1 MRRIIRVAE
10 GPQYDD
16 SYPLSQGVETETM
29 VFANGM
35 AFDNETRTRM
45 TGAVTIQ
52 DETRIVLDA
61 LQAILA
67 DAGCSLS
74 DVVKTTVYL
83 SEREYYDDM
92 NVVYRQYWAPGEF
105 PTRATV
111 YVGIGSQCRVEI
123 DVVAVKGAAGKAA
136 S

>member
-1 MRRIIRVAE
+1 MRRIIRVPQ

-45 TGAVTIQ
+45 VEAETIA
-52 DETRIVLDA
+52 DETRLVLDA
-61 LQAILA
+61 LAAILA
-67 DAGCSLS
+67 DAGCGIA
-74 DVVKTTVYL
+74 DIVKTTVYL
-83 SEREYYDDM
+83 SDTSYYDDM
-92 NVVYRQYWAPGEF
+92 NSVYRTYWEPGQF

-123 DVVAVKGAAGKAA
+123 DVVAVKPTGVSA
-136 S
+136 

>member
-1 MRRIIRVAE
+1 MRRIIRVPE

-16 SYPLSQGVETETM
+16 SYPLSQGVETDTM

-35 AFDNETRTRM
+35 AFDNDTRTRM
-45 TGAVTIQ
+45 AEAVTIA

-61 LQAILA
+61 LGAILA
-67 DAGCSLS
+67 DAGCTIA

-83 SEREYYDDM
+83 SEREYYDEM
-92 NVVYRQYWAPGEF
+92 NSVYSQYWAPGEF

-123 DVVAVKGAAGKAA
+123 DVVAVKGATR
-136 S
+136 

>member
-61 LQAILA
+61 LQAILS
-67 DAGCSLS
+67 DAGCSLA

-92 NVVYRQYWAPGEF
+92 NVVYRQYWAPGDF

>member
-1 MRRIIRVAE
+1 MRRIIRVPQ

-45 TGAVTIQ
+45 VEAESIA
-52 DETRIVLDA
+52 DETRLVLDA
-61 LQAILA
+61 LAAILA
-67 DAGCSLS
+67 DAGCSIA
-74 DVVKTTVYL
+74 DIVKTTVYL
-83 SEREYYDDM
+83 SDTSYYDEM
-92 NVVYRQYWAPGEF
+92 NSVYRTYWEPGQF

-123 DVVAVKGAAGKAA
+123 DVVAVKPTGAPA
-136 S
+136 

>member
-1 MRRIIRVAE
+1 MRRILRNPV

-35 AFDNETRTRM
+35 AFDNDSRTRM
-45 TGAVTIQ
+45 AEAASIA
-52 DETRIVLDA
+52 DETRIVLDS
-61 LQAILA
+61 LQAVLG
-67 DAGCSLS
+67 DAGCSLA

-83 SEREYYDDM
+83 SEREFYDEM
-92 NVVYRQYWAPGEF
+92 NSVYRNYWQPGEF

-111 YVGIGSQCRVEI
+111 YVGIGSECRVEI
-123 DVVAVKGAAGKAA
+123 DVVAVKGASG
-136 S
+136 

>member
-1 MRRIIRVAE
+1 MRRIIRVPE

-35 AFDNETRTRM
+35 AFDNDSRTRVAE
-45 TGAVTIQ
+45 AVTIA

-61 LQAILA
+61 LQAILG
-67 DAGCSLS
+67 DAGASLD

-83 SEREYYDDM
+83 SEREFYDEM
-92 NVVYRQYWAPGEF
+92 NTVYRQYWAPGEF

-123 DVVAVKGAAGKAA
+123 DVIAVKPAGAAT
-136 S
+136 

>member
-10 GPQYDD
+10 GPQYDET
-16 SYPLSQGVETETM
+16 YPLSQGVETDTL

-35 AFDNETRTRM
+35 AFDNDTRTRIAA
-45 TGAVTIQ
+45 AVTIA

-61 LQAILA
+61 LAAILA
-67 DAGCSLS
+67 DAGCSLA

-83 SEREYYDDM
+83 SEREHYDEM
-92 NVVYRQYWAPGEF
+92 NSVYRQYWSPGDY

-123 DVVAVKGAAGKAA
+123 DVIAAKRAA
-136 S
+136 RS

>member
-1 MRRIIRVAE
+1 VRRIIRVHE

-35 AFDNETRTRM
+35 AFDNDSRTRM
-45 TGAVTIQ
+45 AEAVTIA

-67 DAGCSLS
+67 DAGASLD

-83 SEREYYDDM
+83 SEREFYDEM
-92 NVVYRQYWAPGEF
+92 NTVYRQYWAPGQF

-123 DVVAVKGAAGKAA
+123 DVVAVKPTGPAA
-136 S
+136 

>member
-1 MRRIIRVAE
+1 MRRVIRVPE

-16 SYPLSQGVETETM
+16 SYPLSQGIETETM

-45 TGAVTIQ
+45 GDAVTIV
-52 DETRIVLDA
+52 DETRIVLDCLVA
-61 LQAILA
+61 VLA
-67 DAGCSLS
+67 DAGATLA

-83 SEREYYDDM
+83 SEPAFYDDM
-92 NVVYRQYWAPGEF
+92 NSVYRQYWAPGEF

-123 DVVAVKGAAGKAA
+123 DVVAVKGSSA
-136 S
+136 

>member
-1 MRRIIRVAE
+1 MRRIIRVPE

-16 SYPLSQGVETETM
+16 SYPLSQGIETETM

-35 AFDNETRTRM
+35 AFDNDTRTRRAD
-45 TGAVTIQ
+45 AVTIA
-52 DETRIVLDA
+52 DETRIVLDG

-67 DAGCSLS
+67 DAGASLA

-83 SEREYYDDM
+83 SERAFYDEM
-92 NVVYRQYWAPGEF
+92 NSVYRTYWEPGDF
-105 PTRATV
+105 PVRATI

-123 DVVAVKGAAGKAA
+123 DVIAVKP
-136 S
+136 

>member
-1 MRRIIRVAE
+1 MRRIIRVPE

-35 AFDNETRTRM
+35 AFDNDSRTRM
-45 TGAVTIQ
+45 AEAVTIA

-67 DAGCSLS
+67 DAGASLD

-83 SEREYYDDM
+83 SEREFYDEM
-92 NVVYRQYWAPGEF
+92 NTVYRQYWAPGQF

-111 YVGIGSQCRVEI
+111 YVGIGSRCRVEI
-123 DVVAVKGAAGKAA
+123 DVVAVKPTGPAA
-136 S
+136 

>member
-1 MRRIIRVAE
+1 MRRIIRVPE

-45 TGAVTIQ
+45 ADAVSIQ
-52 DETRIVLDA
+52 DETRLCLDA

-67 DAGCSLS
+67 DAGSSLA

-92 NVVYRQYWAPGEF
+92 NTVYKQYWEPGQF

-123 DVVAVKGAAGKAA
+123 DVVAVKGAA

>member
-1 MRRIIRVAE
+1 MRRIIRVPE
-10 GPQYDD
+10 GPQYDN

-35 AFDNETRTRM
+35 AFDNDTRTRLAE
-45 TGAVTIQ
+45 AVTIA

-67 DAGCSLS
+67 DAGSSLA

-83 SEREYYDDM
+83 SEREYYDEM
-92 NVVYRQYWAPGEF
+92 NSVYREYWKPGEF

-123 DVVAVKGAAGKAA
+123 DVVAVKGA
-136 S
+136 SS

>member
-1 MRRIIRVAE
+1 MRRIIRVPE

-35 AFDNETRTRM
+35 AFDNATRTRAAE
-45 TGAVTIQ
+45 AVTIA
-52 DETRIVLDA
+52 DETRLVLDA

-67 DAGCSLS
+67 DAGCSLA

-83 SEREYYDDM
+83 SERSFYDDM
-92 NVVYRQYWAPGEF
+92 NSVYRRYWAPGEF

-111 YVGIGSQCRVEI
+111 YVGIGSECRVEI
-123 DVVAVKGAAGKAA
+123 DVVAVKPAVAA
-136 S
+136 

>member
-1 MRRIIRVAE
+1 VRRIIRVAE

-35 AFDNETRTRM
+35 AFDNDTRTRM
-45 TGAVTIQ
+45 AQAVTIE
-52 DETRIVLDA
+52 DETRLVLDA

-67 DAGCSLS
+67 DAGCSLA
-74 DVVKTTVYL
+74 DVVKATVYL

-92 NVVYRQYWAPGEF
+92 NAVYREYWAPGQF

-123 DVVAVKGAAGKAA
+123 DVIAVKTAPGKAA

>member
-1 MRRIIRVAE
+1 MRRVIRVPE

-16 SYPLSQGVETETM
+16 SYPLSQGIETETL

-35 AFDNETRTRM
+35 AFDNDTRTRM
-45 TGAVTIQ
+45 AEAATIV

-61 LQAILA
+61 LTAILA
-67 DAGCSLS
+67 DAGCSLA

-83 SEREYYDDM
+83 SERAYYDDM
-92 NVVYRQYWAPGEF
+92 NSVYRQYWQAGEF

-111 YVGIGSQCRVEI
+111 YVGIGSECRVEI
-123 DVVAVKGAAGKAA
+123 DVVAVKRGATA
-136 S
+136 